1 MKYEDIDNVENQIIN
16 NDYVSYDVKPARKS
30 RQFFEK
36 IKGSFNK
43 EGTGSLLIL
52 PLMAITCGFFT
63 VPLMALTAIS
73 LGFLIAQ
80 IAKYASIAA
89 LTSILT

>member
-43 EGTGSLLIL
+43 EGTDSLLIL
-52 PLMAITCGFFT
+52 
-63 VPLMALTAIS
+63 PLMALTAIS

>member
-36 IKGSFNK
+36 IKDSFNK
-43 EGTGSLLIL
+43 EGAGSLLIL
-52 PLMAITCGFFT
+52 
-63 VPLMALTAIS
+63 PLMALTAIS

>member
-36 IKGSFNK
+36 IKGSFSK
-43 EGTGSLLIL
+43 ESTGSLLIL
-52 PLMAITCGFFT
+52 
-63 VPLMALTAIS
+63 PLMALTAIS

>member
-36 IKGSFNK
+36 IKGSFHK
-43 EGTGSLLIL
+43 ESTGSLLIL
-52 PLMAITCGFFT
+52 
-63 VPLMALTAIS
+63 PLMALTAIS

>member
-43 EGTGSLLIL
+43 EGTCSLLIL
-52 PLMAITCGFFT
+52 
-63 VPLMALTAIS
+63 PLMALTAIS

>member
-36 IKGSFNK
+36 ITGSFNK

-52 PLMAITCGFFT
+52 
-63 VPLMALTAIS
+63 PLMALTAIS